1 MLEERDMKRFTRLIE
16 AMLTPAIAI
25 ICLLVSLADFFGL
38 LNLIPANRI
47 PLLTLLLMSL
57 VLSSLSF
64 VHSKSA
70 EAQQDVQ
77 RLLAKIEPEHMGRV
91 LQQVD
96 PLLRKVLKDDY
107 FIDILEFFQT
117 AVDQGRVQLN
127 DATRFRFYF
136 IRTLQRFP
144 KATFISTM
152 SYLWKDPIIEDAVAR
167 FIQNRGKIE
176 QAFFVKAGE
185 ELPSPAVQAMADRLK
200 EIGVRVHIIYGKTT
214 PGELKKNFIVESK
227 GRIAWE
233 THVDDD
239 GHVES
244 STVTTNKHSTAS
256 YCRIFEK
263 LRESKIRK

>member
-1 MLEERDMKRFTRLIE
+1 MKRFTKLIVG
-16 AMLTPAIAI
+16 LHIPAIAI
-25 ICLLVSLADFFGL
+25 ICLLISLADFFGL
-38 LNLIPANRI
+38 FNLIPANRI
-47 PLLTLLLMSL
+47 PILTLLLASL
-57 VLSSLSF
+57 ILSSLALG
-64 VHSKSA
+64 HGKSA
-70 EAQQDVQ
+70 ESQQDAQ
-77 RLLAKIEPEHMGRV
+77 GLLSKIEPEHMGKV
-91 LQQVD
+91 LQQID
-96 PLLRKVLKDDY
+96 PHLRKVLKDDY

-117 AVDQGRVQLN
+117 AVEQGRVQLN

-144 KATFISTM
+144 KATFLSTM

-176 QAFFVKAGE
+176 QAFFVKDGE
-185 ELPSPAVQAMADRLK
+185 ELPSPTVQAMADRLK
-200 EIGVRVHIIYGKTT
+200 EIGVQVHIVNGTAT
-214 PGELKKNFIVESK
+214 PGDLKKNFIVESK

>member
-1 MLEERDMKRFTRLIE
+1 MTRFTKLIE
-16 AMLTPAIAI
+16 AMLIPAITI
-25 ICLLVSLADFFGL
+25 ICLLVSIADFFGL

-47 PLLTLLLMSL
+47 PMLTLLLMSL
-57 VLSSLSF
+57 ALSSLSF
-64 VHSKSA
+64 VHSRSK
-70 EAQQDVQ
+70 EAHQDVQ
-77 RLLAKIEPEHMGRV
+77 RLLSKVEPEHLGRV

-117 AVDQGRVQLN
+117 AIEQGRVQLN

-136 IRTLQRFP
+136 IRTLQCFP
-144 KATFISTM
+144 KATFLSTM

-167 FIQNRGKIE
+167 FIKNGGKIE
-176 QAFFVKAGE
+176 QVVFMVKKVE
-185 ELPSPAVQAMADRLK
+185 EPCSPATQTMVDRLQK
-200 EIGVRVHIIYGKTT
+200 IGVQVHIVNGTAT
-214 PGELKKNFIVESK
+214 PGDLKKNFIAESK
-227 GRIAWE
+227 GKIAWE
-233 THVDDD
+233 TFVDDD

>member
-1 MLEERDMKRFTRLIE
+1 MKRFTKLLE
-16 AMLTPAIAI
+16 AMLIPAITI

-38 LNLIPANRI
+38 FNLIPASRI
-47 PLLTLLLMSL
+47 PMLTLLLMSL
-57 VLSSLSF
+57 ALSSLSF
-64 VHSKSA
+64 LHSKSA
-70 EAQQDVQ
+70 EAHQDVQ
-77 RLLAKIEPEHMGRV
+77 RLLSKIEPEHMGRV
-91 LQQVD
+91 LQQID
-96 PLLRKVLKDDY
+96 PHLRKVLKDDY

-117 AVDQGRVQLN
+117 AVEQGRVQLN

-136 IRTLQRFP
+136 IRTLQCFP
-144 KATFISTM
+144 KATFLSTM
-152 SYLWKDPIIEDAVAR
+152 SYLWKDPIIEDAAAR
-167 FIQNRGKIE
+167 FIQSGGKIE
-176 QAFFVKAGE
+176 QVFLVKKVE
-185 ELPSPAVQAMADRLK
+185 DPCSSTTQTMVDHLQK
-200 EIGVRVHIIYGKTT
+200 IGVQVHIVNGTAT
-214 PGELKKNFIVESK
+214 PGDLKKNFIVESK